1 MAENE
6 MQTGGS
12 EQVFRPCGR
21 AFFVYYVAMA
31 ICFLGPYINPEI
43 KWLPP
48 WLGLIL
54 GLFVLAAVLYMS
66 WGQEYHLTPRGVAK
80 VWLWP
85 SPRRQEIT
93 WENLGE
99 VLVRRGL
106 TQTLMCVGNLLI
118 RDKAGSEGMFWFG
131 LANPKEIKALMDER
145 RRT

>member
-1 MAENE
+1 MTEDDLK
-6 MQTGGS
+6 TGGS

-31 ICFLGPYINPEI
+31 ICFLGPHLNPEI

-48 WLGLIL
+48 WLGLVL
-54 GLFVLAAVLYMS
+54 GLLLLAAVLYMS
-66 WGQEYHLTPRGVAK
+66 WGQEYRLTPRGVAK

-93 WENLGE
+93 WDNLGE

-106 TQTLMCVGNLLI
+106 TQTLMRVGNLLI
-118 RDKAGSEGMFWFG
+118 RDQAGSEGMFWFG
-131 LANPKEIKALMDER
+131 LANPKEIKALIDQR
-145 RRT
+145 RPT